1 MRSLGGGAEPI
12 LPPVPVHIDGERR
25 TLELAVADLLDS
37 RLQKGLGFANRGGYE
52 RLWLGQAIHGRYQ
65 EQALA
70 GDPSYRR
77 EVVLTLAFDH
87 RGWAV
92 TLSGR
97 ADGLRREGEELVV
110 EEIKSVRREGGLAA
124 SARSLYAQQAALYAW
139 MLHRLHHQPVRAELV
154 LIEIGG
160 QSAAR
165 EEVELDPAAVERDV
179 RRRLNEILRAHERD
193 EAERAARRGAGARLV
208 FPYRALRPGQGAIV
222 ERIERALAAGE
233 HLLVEAPTGIGKTV
247 AALYPALRHA
257 LENDRRVF
265 VLTAKT
271 LQQEMATAVLELL
284 NREDAFH
291 GLRLRAKAKMCANGE
306 VLCHEEYCAF
316 ARDYY
321 AKVATTQ
328 IVPRLLADASTLLP
342 DRVFEVAREC
352 EVCPFEVSLELARES
367 QVVVCDY
374 NYVFDP
380 YVALSEF
387 GAGADLA
394 DVVLVIDEIHN
405 LVDRGRGYYSPRLSA
420 RQARAAAEATTG
432 GEPIHRRVAAA
443 CRRLAALVEESVEAG
458 MVDAGAAKRAVEAR
472 LPEEALTALRAEFD
486 ESFVDLLEHRRQTA
500 SFQAEDPFVDLY
512 FDLLRFLNG
521 LLLAASHPP
530 AFAQYVE
537 ATGEDRALA
546 ILCLDPSRFL
556 GALLNRT
563 HATIGLSATLSPI
576 EFYRDLLGFDAER
589 LGHLQVA
596 SPFPAENRRL
606 VIDATV
612 ATTWRERPDN
622 YGPIAARLAAF
633 AERVRGNCLV
643 LFPSY
648 EFLDQ
653 VGKRLGATG
662 KRLLVQAR
670 QSSDRDREAILD
682 LLRRSPLAGD
692 ALLLA
697 VAGGVF
703 AEGVDYPGD
712 MLRAV
717 AVVGPCLPALTLE
730 RELLQRYYDEV
741 YQRGFEY
748 AFVVP
753 GMTRV
758 VQAAGR
764 LIRSADDSG
773 IVALLDRRFLA
784 TPYRWFLP
792 PDWTQ
797 GGEPEDLI
805 GSPADAAERFFQREV
820 AS

>member
-1 MRSLGGGAEPI
+1 MPEPI
-12 LPPVPVHIDGERR
+12 LAPVSVHIDGERR
-25 TLELAVADLLDS
+25 TLELAVADLLDA
-37 RLQKGLGFANRGGYE
+37 RLQKSLGFANRGGYE

-77 EVVLTLAFDH
+77 EVVLTSAFDH

-97 ADGLRREGEELVV
+97 ADGLRRDGETLVV
-110 EEIKSVRREGGLAA
+110 EEIKSVRRDGGLSAA
-124 SARSLYAQQAALYAW
+124 ARAIYAQQAALYCW
-139 MLHRLHHQPVRAELV
+139 MLQRLEGKGVRAELV
-154 LIEIGG
+154 LIEIG
-160 QSAAR
+160 SDISSR
-165 EEVELDPAAVERDV
+165 EEVETDPAAVERDV
-179 RRRLNEILRAHERD
+179 RRRLNEILSAHERD
-193 EAERAARRGAGARLV
+193 EADRAARRGAGTRLG
-208 FPYRALRPGQGAIV
+208 FPYPALRPGQRAIV
-222 ERIERALAAGE
+222 ERIERALAGGE

-257 LENDRRVF
+257 LAHNRRVF

-271 LQQEMATAVLELL
+271 LQQEMATAVLDLL

-291 GLRLRAKAKMCANGE
+291 ALRLRAKAKMCANGE

-321 AKVATTQ
+321 AKVGTTQ

-352 EVCPFEVSLELARES
+352 EVCPFEVSLELARVS

-380 YVALSEF
+380 YVALSDF
-387 GAGADLA
+387 GPEADVS

-420 RQARAAAEATTG
+420 RQATAAAEAMAG
-432 GEPIHRRVAAA
+432 GEPIHHRVAAD
-443 CRRLAALVEESVEAG
+443 CRRLAALIEETVAAG
-458 MVDAGAAKRAVEAR
+458 MIDAGAGTRAVETR
-472 LPEEALTALRAEFD
+472 LPEDALAALRAEFD
-486 ESFVDLLEHRRQTA
+486 EVFIDLLEHRRQTA
-500 SFQAEDPFVDLY
+500 TFKADDPFVDLY

-521 LLLAASHPP
+521 LLLAASQPQ

-537 ATGEDRALA
+537 AVGEDQTLA

-556 GALLNRT
+556 GALLSRT
-563 HATIGLSATLSPI
+563 HATIGLSATLSPF
-576 EFYRDLLGFDAER
+576 EFYRDLLGFDADR

-596 SPFPAENRRL
+596 SPFPAENRKL

-622 YGPIAARLAAF
+622 YSPIAARLAAF
-633 AERVRGNCLV
+633 AERVPGNCLA

-648 EFLDQ
+648 EFLDE
-653 VGKRLGATG
+653 VGKRLGVRG
-662 KRLLVQAR
+662 KRLLVQSR

-682 LLRRSPLAGD
+682 MLRRAPLAGD
-692 ALLLA
+692 TLLLA

-730 RELLQRYYDEV
+730 RELLKRYYDEV

-764 LIRSADDSG
+764 LIRSAEDSG
-773 IVALLDRRFLA
+773 VVALFDRRFLA
-784 TPYRWFLP
+784 TPYRQFLP
-792 PDWTQ
+792 GDWTQ
-797 GGEPEDLI
+797 GGEPEDLV
-805 GSPADAAERFFQREV
+805 GSPADVAERFFAREI